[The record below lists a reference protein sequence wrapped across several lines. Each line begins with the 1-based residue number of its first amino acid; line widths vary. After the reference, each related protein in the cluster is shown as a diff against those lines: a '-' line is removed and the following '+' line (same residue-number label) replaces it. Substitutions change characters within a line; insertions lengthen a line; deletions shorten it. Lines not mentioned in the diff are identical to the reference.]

1 MNSNKASAVGS
12 FPWKGS
18 SSHSC
23 LPPWQYWHIIQKHK
37 TKHGECLQTIWRM
50 IKTEVC
56 TFQQWVRQRECCFL
70 RRWGRAGE
78 FNVWFVDTDFDNEEV
93 CKVTIVCFQ
102 QMCLSE
108 VYMASYRMVS
118 KTLSRYNC
126 LRAFACCC
134 SSVNHKVLI
143 VSKSR
148 VCLVFPSPTWRHIKV
163 NTPFFNI
170 TFFLFFFF
178 NYRHLPASIQQKP
191 LFLLLYPLLSFSLI
205 TQNWKYTA
213 NPCLQMWRF
222 PFCQQAGYHLKNLT
236 GRAHLPSAL
245 SWQRG
250 TRRND
255 QVSQI
260 LNMKDETCLASEAQ
274 CCLVCGPTVGLENT
288 VIC

>member
-50 IKTEVC
+50 IKTEAC

-170 TFFLFFFF
+170 TFFPFFFF
-178 NYRHLPASIQQKP
+178 
-191 LFLLLYPLLSFSLI
+191 LI
-205 TQNWKYTA
+205 TDICQHQFSKSLCSSYCTLCYLLA
-213 NPCLQMWRF
+213 RLLKTESTLQILVSKCGVSHSASR
-222 PFCQQAGYHLKNLT
+222 QGIISRILQAGHICHLLFPDSVEQEEMTKF
-236 GRAHLPSAL
+236 H
-245 SWQRG
+245 
-250 TRRND
+250 
-255 QVSQI
+255 
-260 LNMKDETCLASEAQ
+260 KY
-274 CCLVCGPTVGLENT
+274 
-288 VIC
+288 